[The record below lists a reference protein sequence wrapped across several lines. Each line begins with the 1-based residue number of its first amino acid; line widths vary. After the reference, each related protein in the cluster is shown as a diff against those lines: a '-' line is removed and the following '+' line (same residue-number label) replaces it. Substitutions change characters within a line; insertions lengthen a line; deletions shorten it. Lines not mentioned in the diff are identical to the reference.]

1 MPPTRENLPL
11 RWRAVRPPDAG
22 LSSMAGPSSYF
33 PLRFSCHF
41 SRGNSP
47 GIVSS
52 LQSVLTLRRKS
63 LAYLQQL
70 LMRNLIPRYARWI
83 CGLRAD
89 ELPRKTEEFLLAT
102 GFFRR
107 ELTAKS
113 QSGGTG

>member
-1 MPPTRENLPL
+1 
-11 RWRAVRPPDAG
+11 
-22 LSSMAGPSSYF
+22 
-33 PLRFSCHF
+33 
-41 SRGNSP
+41 
-47 GIVSS
+47 
-52 LQSVLTLRRKS
+52 
-63 LAYLQQL
+63 
-70 LMRNLIPRYARWI
+70 MRNLIPRYARWI